1 MNQTLTDE
9 FRLVPLELI
18 VPSPTNPRKHFGQH
32 ELEELAENIKAM
44 GVLSPILIRPLADGY
59 EIVAGERRYRASQLA
74 KLAEIPCRIK
84 DLTDEQAYEI
94 QITENLQREDIS
106 PLEEADAFFQLLNQK
121 KRKIT
126 AEEIARRVGKSL
138 AYVYQRMKL
147 RDLCPQGRKLVA
159 LGTLPMTYAIEL
171 ARIPEEAQVSVLR
184 GAVDYLPDLEEE
196 ESLWND
202 VVLTDSLSVFK
213 NGVRRN
219 MLDLSQAIFAFKAT
233 PSCAACPKRT
243 GFNKTLFNDIQEKD
257 FCTDA
262 SCYEQKEKTHLQSEL
277 DKVGLHN
284 VQLISMEKYSNSTLE
299 NGLVLRGFGTIMKEA
314 EVLEV
319 IEDNKEFG
327 TTIDPAKVPYE
338 KGFIWESRN
347 KSEMGTVIKFIGKN
361 EWHVLMGGLDLDAEV
376 EDEED
381 EEFENHES
389 PGNSTYNTMRQ
400 IRESLIKVAVTTPE
414 QFQDLI
420 NSLYLRAEFL
430 KSFFARMTY
439 RSALTIAPVIIKR
452 ELTEEETEE
461 FDECTFLDDKLV
473 DLSIDDIN
481 EAIRLCMLVDHIE
494 DAKLEDLQSMAKTL
508 NLVD

>member
-184 GAVDYLPDLEEE
+184 NAVDYLPDLEEE

-243 GFNKTLFNDIQEKD
+243 GYNKTLFNDIQEKD

-284 VQLISMEKYSNSTLE
+284 VQLISMDKYSNSTLE
-299 NGLVLRGFGTIMKEA
+299 NGLVLRGFGTIMREA
-314 EVLEV
+314 EVLED
-319 IEDNKEFG
+319 IEDRKEFG
-327 TTIDPAKVPYE
+327 TTIDPAKVPFE
-338 KGFIWESRN
+338 KGFIWESSN

-376 EDEED
+376 EEQEDEED
-381 EEFENHES
+381 NDKEFF
-389 PGNSTYNTMRQ
+389 NSTYQSTEA
-400 IRESLIKVAVTTPE
+400 IR
-414 QFQDLI
+414 
-420 NSLYLRAEFL
+420 NSLVQVCLSNHREFL
-430 KSFFARMTY
+430 EKAGKRT
-439 RSALTIAPVIIKR
+439 LTIEALKTAFDRLSWRNAEMVAPVIIKR
-452 ELTEEETEE
+452 ELTEDEKES
-461 FDECTFLDDKLV
+461 FDTSDFLDDKLT
-473 DLSIDDIN
+473 DLSQEELESYLALCLLIDLLESSQKSEL
-481 EAIRLCMLVDHIE
+481 EA
-494 DAKLEDLQSMAKTL
+494 MAKTL
-508 NLVD
+508 NLTN